1 MIVNFFIEKCGNRS
15 NTLIIRN
22 QLKRAHN
29 LPVCNNPTL
38 IRSSNCFF
46 IFIPSFHMP
55 ICLPIRFVF
64 ALLWLQFNWTLF
76 KSNNASIIIAHSP
89 KFSSAEMFLISLFVL
104 LSISISLSLS
114 VSVSVSALVADRCRY
129 THKQAYICCELRSA
143 DCLLRFIHVLY

>member
-38 IRSSNCFF
+38 IRSSNCFVF
-46 IFIPSFHMP
+46 FFCIPSFHMP

-104 LSISISLSLS
+104 LSIYISISISIS
-114 VSVSVSALVADRCRY
+114 VCVC
-129 THKQAYICCELRSA
+129 ICICLR
-143 DCLLRFIHVLY
+143 L